1 VVLRCDL
8 NCTESPEDTVMEALL
23 ASFRELFFALT
34 QFIGVVL
41 QLLAP
46 WTPLA
51 AWLAYWLFAA
61 DWSKLWPVL
70 AKGGWIGVVLIGLMM
85 TMIWGV
91 IAPPT
96 GGHHVILGLTL
107 SNFVGK
113 FVYVTALLVMMTVC
127 GTVQLSGACGD
138 WASFPEPE
146 PEDDGHHGHVDHG
159 HGHDAHHAAAHA
171 H

>member
-1 VVLRCDL
+1 
-8 NCTESPEDTVMEALL
+8 MEALL
-23 ASFRELFFALT
+23 TSLVDLFLALWSLLVAVLAL
-34 QFIGVVL
+34 VV
-41 QLLAP
+41 P
-46 WTPLA
+46 WTPLI

-70 AKGGWIGVVLIGLMM
+70 AKGGWIAVVLIGLMM
-85 TMIWGV
+85 AMIWGV
-91 IAPPT
+91 VAPPT

-113 FVYVTALLVMMTVC
+113 FVYVTALLVMLLLC
-127 GTVQLSGACGD
+127 GSVQLSGACGN

-146 PEDDGHHGHVDHG
+146 PEDDHGHDG
-159 HGHDAHHAAAHA
+159 HGHDHHAAAAA